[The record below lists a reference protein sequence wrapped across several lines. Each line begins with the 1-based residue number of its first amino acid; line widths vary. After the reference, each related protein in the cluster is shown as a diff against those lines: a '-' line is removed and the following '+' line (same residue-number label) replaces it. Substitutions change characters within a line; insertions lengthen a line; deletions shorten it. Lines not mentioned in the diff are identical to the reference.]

1 MKVALCAL
9 AFGAVLAEPDST
21 SDSSGDSAWTT
32 TSSDSGSSGTGSYN
46 DVGYS
51 GGSSWG
57 NWGSVGGS
65 GSGWGWDGDAG
76 WDPSKELWH
85 FRPSWNWDSP
95 YPPDGTM
102 YVENRGTPPTPEI
115 ASRRSFYF
123 GAKQSVSLVGAT
135 AEGGRAD
142 CGWRDW
148 CVHMTDHSSYGVL
161 SDFDAFVLDRYDS
174 AERIYGDGFWHAKE
188 GDDGS
193 PRVFAPL
200 VLGGFSPEE
209 RATPRN
215 ISSWKVEEMARKF
228 NETRKTT
235 WTLYPESDEMDVILS
250 FKQLYTLLPGYPDGN
265 ITDGEMNKDI
275 IDEWGASD
283 QLLLRVIAKR
293 EGSGATSVMMPRVL
307 NFTGSQLFQVD
318 YYSSLEYPE
327 DDKNLTSAPNAMTL
341 DVVFNRRRYGS
352 DLPWNPARPS
362 DACDACNQQVM
373 NHPLIAR
380 CLHGHV
386 SERIFQGMY
395 ERSANEQ
402 MDWDGGEWRVDDTS
416 SNNFNYNANN
426 VVDACFGLRWLLNG
440 KLGDGSWS
448 SDSSGFANAGDRRS
462 SSGSGFGDVG
472 YGWNGPGSGSSG
484 DYRYNDVPRWSSV
497 FREPV
502 YRYDDSGSR
511 WSSWG
516 YRDIGFY
523 IWMGLEGLGSD
534 GHFTTPELSSDHSV
548 EEMVELITAAV
559 PNASDYNL
567 AFDVRVFNNSE
578 VIEWVKKYNYWIK
591 NYYNSGGSQADAS
604 SAWATYTAAS
614 HGDQYPPVG
623 GGSDGF
629 YYNVGQDRD
638 GSDGSAPDVG
648 QGSDSPGPLWFA
660 DPFPEPEL

>member
-1 MKVALCAL
+1 
-9 AFGAVLAEPDST
+9 
-21 SDSSGDSAWTT
+21 
-32 TSSDSGSSGTGSYN
+32 
-46 DVGYS
+46 
-51 GGSSWG
+51 
-57 NWGSVGGS
+57 
-65 GSGWGWDGDAG
+65 
-76 WDPSKELWH
+76 
-85 FRPSWNWDSP
+85 
-95 YPPDGTM
+95 M

-193 PRVFAPL
+193 PTPL

-402 MDWDGGEWRVDDTS
+402 MDWDGGME
-416 SNNFNYNANN
+416 N
-426 VVDACFGLRWLLNG
+426 
-440 KLGDGSWS
+440 
-448 SDSSGFANAGDRRS
+448 SSGFANAGDRRS

-472 YGWNGPGSGSSG
+472 YGWNGPG
-484 DYRYNDVPRWSSV
+484 
-497 FREPV
+497 
-502 YRYDDSGSR
+502 
-511 WSSWG
+511 
-516 YRDIGFY
+516 
-523 IWMGLEGLGSD
+523 
-534 GHFTTPELSSDHSV
+534 LS
-548 EEMVELITAAV
+548 L
-559 PNASDYNL
+559 
-567 AFDVRVFNNSE
+567 
-578 VIEWVKKYNYWIK
+578 
-591 NYYNSGGSQADAS
+591 
-604 SAWATYTAAS
+604 
-614 HGDQYPPVG
+614 
-623 GGSDGF
+623 
-629 YYNVGQDRD
+629 
-638 GSDGSAPDVG
+638 
-648 QGSDSPGPLWFA
+648 
-660 DPFPEPEL
+660 